1 MEKSI
6 DKNNNPVISLK
17 DVWAGYEEDVVL
29 ESVNFDLFPND
40 FVGLIGPNG
49 GGKTTLIKVILGLIK
64 PRRGEVAI
72 LGESPQVGRRHIGY
86 VPQLQGEDFDFPVNV
101 WEVVRMGRLGKKSLF
116 KPFSQDDNTIVEE
129 KLRWTG
135 LLDLQ
140 KRSIKEL
147 SGGQRQRVHIARALA
162 TEPKILLLDEPTASV
177 DAEAS
182 QNLYELLAHLNER
195 VTILLISHDTTA
207 VSRYVKTIGCVN
219 RRLVYHRE
227 KLLTPEMLA
236 EGYGCPVDLIAHGL
250 PHRVFDGHDIGGT
263 RNV

>member
-1 MEKSI
+1 MEE
-6 DKNNNPVISLK
+6 KNRQVISLK
-17 DVWAGYEEDVVL
+17 DVWAGYEDDVVL
-29 ESVNFDLFPND
+29 EAVNFEVFQRD

-64 PRRGEVAI
+64 PRRGEVMI
-72 LGESPQVGRRHIGY
+72 LGETPQMGRRHIGY

-101 WEVVRMGRLGKKSLF
+101 SEVVRMGRLEKKSLF
-116 KPFSQDDNTIVEE
+116 RPFNKLDNAIVEE

-140 KRSIKEL
+140 KRPIKEL

-162 TEPKILLLDEPTASV
+162 TEPEILLLDEPTASV

-182 QNLYELLAHLNER
+182 QNLYELLAHLNEH

-207 VSRYVKTIGCVN
+207 ISRYVKTIGCVN
-219 RRLVYHRE
+219 HRLVYHRE

-236 EGYGCPVDLIAHGL
+236 EGYGCAVDLIAHGV
-250 PHRVFDGHDIGGT
+250 PHRVFDGHGTGGSGDD
-263 RNV
+263 

>member
-1 MEKSI
+1 MEKPVEE
-6 DKNNNPVISLK
+6 NNNPVISLK
-17 DVWAGYEEDVVL
+17 DVWAGYEDDVVL
-29 ESVNFDLFPND
+29 EAVNFDVFRRDFIGLF
-40 FVGLIGPNG
+40 GPNG
-49 GGKTTLIKVILGLIK
+49 GGKTTLIKVVLGLIK
-64 PRRGEVAI
+64 PRRGEITI
-72 LGESPQVGRRHIGY
+72 LGESPQLGRRHIGY

-101 WEVVRMGRLGKKSLF
+101 WEVVRMGRLERKSLF
-116 KPFSQDDNTIVEE
+116 KPFSQADNAIVEE

-162 TEPKILLLDEPTASV
+162 TEPEILLLDEPTASV

-182 QNLYELLAHLNER
+182 LNLYELLANLNEH

-236 EGYGCPVDLIAHGL
+236 EGYGCPVDIIAHGV
-250 PHRVFDGHDIGGT
+250 PHRVFDEHSMGGSSDD
-263 RNV
+263 